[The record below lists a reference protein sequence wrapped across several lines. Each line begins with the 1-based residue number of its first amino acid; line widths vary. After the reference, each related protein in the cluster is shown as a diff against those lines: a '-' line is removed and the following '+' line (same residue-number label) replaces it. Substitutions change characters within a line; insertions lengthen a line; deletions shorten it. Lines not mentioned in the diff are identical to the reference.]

1 MHDDVPRAEDTDW
14 PQIAALYEVL
24 LRRQPSP
31 VIELNRTVAVAR
43 CEGPAAGLVLVEA
56 ILAQRQFIARPL
68 AQL

>member
-14 PQIAALYEVL
+14 PQIAALDEVL
-24 LRRQPSP
+24 LRIQPSP
-31 VIELNRTVAVAR
+31 VIELNRAVAVAC

>member
-31 VIELNRTVAVAR
+31 VIELNRAVAVAR
-43 CEGPAAGLVLVEA
+43 CEGPAAGQVLVEA

>member
-31 VIELNRTVAVAR
+31 VIELNRAVAVAR
-43 CEGPAAGLVLVEA
+43 CEGPAAGLALVEA

>member
-24 LRRQPSP
+24 LRMQPSP
-31 VIELNRTVAVAR
+31 VIELNRAVAVAR
-43 CEGPAAGLVLVEA
+43 CEGPAAGLALVEA